1 MLSEL
6 LAELQELLWGLG
18 LIFGVILLLW
28 MMPKSY
34 SLKLGEHPLL
44 LLSMFAII
52 MVVIVN
58 IFI

>member
-6 LAELQELLWGLG
+6 LAELQELFWGLG
-18 LIFGVILLLW
+18 LICGVILLLW

-44 LLSMFAII
+44 LLSMFTII
-52 MVVIVN
+52 MVVIIN

>member
-1 MLSEL
+1 
-6 LAELQELLWGLG
+6 
-18 LIFGVILLLW
+18 

-58 IFI
+58 IFV

>member
-6 LAELQELLWGLG
+6 LAELQDLLWGLG
-18 LIFGVILLLW
+18 LISGVILLLW

-34 SLKLGEHPLL
+34 SLKLGEYPLL

>member
-6 LAELQELLWGLG
+6 LAELQDLLWGLG
-18 LIFGVILLLW
+18 LISGVILLLW

-58 IFI
+58 IFT

>member
-6 LAELQELLWGLG
+6 LAELQDLLWGLG
-18 LIFGVILLLW
+18 LISGVILLLW

-34 SLKLGEHPLL
+34 SLKLVEHPLL

>member
-18 LIFGVILLLW
+18 LISGVILLLW

-34 SLKLGEHPLL
+34 SLKLGEHPDRK
-44 LLSMFAII
+44 S
-52 MVVIVN
+52 VV
-58 IFI
+58 